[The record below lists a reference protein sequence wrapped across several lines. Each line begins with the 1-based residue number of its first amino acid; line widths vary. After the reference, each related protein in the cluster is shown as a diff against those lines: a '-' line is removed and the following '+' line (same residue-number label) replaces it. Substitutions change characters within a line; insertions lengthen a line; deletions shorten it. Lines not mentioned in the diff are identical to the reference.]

1 MTIREWIKSKEGR
14 ENIKEIIIHNDNINK
29 LNTSYTEIMES
40 IEEDNIGF
48 SRRADKLNESLL
60 EEVFERSSIINK
72 SNDYARAY
80 LIINGKYTFYPDA
93 TGRPTFYKWKEV
105 V

>member
-14 ENIKEIIIHNDNINK
+14 GNIKEIIIHNDNIDK
-29 LNTSYTEIMES
+29 LNTSYTEVMES
-40 IEEDNIGF
+40 IEKDNIGF

-60 EEVFERSSIINK
+60 EAFERSSIINK